1 MFCIKYK
8 VRRNDTCPRDDL
20 GSSQPPRGVASTTRF
35 SAFRAQTVPD
45 VYRERIFQE
54 ETNEHLDSLV
64 RRFANRLAGR
74 VHGIPRGGWVDS
86 PAVGF
91 RSDFANFA
99 FCAGQARRVKQTD
112 TLVFTYRV

>member
-1 MFCIKYK
+1 M
-8 VRRNDTCPRDDL
+8 
-20 GSSQPPRGVASTTRF
+20 ASTTRF

-74 VHGIPRGGWVDS
+74 LHGIPRGGWVDS